1 MHIRP
6 LPNILIGVALIS
18 VSALVSVLFYLQ
30 HSPRPDIGPATEAPR
45 AESRVPDLLTVVTA
59 RRPIKRGQRVTPDM
73 LTQIRV
79 EAPVPLGTFQDPAAI
94 LDAVALQDISRGQI
108 VTQDSLLR
116 DEGVRPGLSILVPDG
131 LRAVALRVND
141 EVSVGEFVRPNDRV
155 DIHLVLPSDR
165 VARAQGQDVR
175 LGDHTESS
183 ILLQNVLILSTG
195 ETLASPDGQNAAPMK
210 NITVAVTPQEAL
222 LLAIA
227 KEVGKFYLA
236 LRKPTDEAL
245 VQAAP
250 AHVGDLLAP
259 SASPRPR
266 RMPDPPPP
274 TSSVPPAPKPRDST
288 VTVIRGSKSTVQKFS
303 SDDAS

>member
-1 MHIRP
+1 M
-6 LPNILIGVALIS
+6 
-18 VSALVSVLFYLQ
+18 LFYLQ
-30 HSPRPDIGPATEAPR
+30 HNPRPAAGPVAQAPR
-45 AESRVPDLLTVVTA
+45 AESRVPGLLTVITA

-79 EAPVPLGTFQDPAAI
+79 EAPLPRGTFQDPAAI

-116 DEGVRPGLSILVPDG
+116 DDGVRPGLSILIPDG

-183 ILLQNVLILSTG
+183 VLLQNVLILSTG
-195 ETLASPDGQNAAPMK
+195 ETLASPDGQNAVPMK
-210 NITVAVTPQEAL
+210 NITVAVTPKEAI

-245 VQAAP
+245 VDATP
-250 AHVGDLLAP
+250 AHVDDLLAP
-259 SASPRPR
+259 STSPTPR
-266 RMPDPPPP
+266 RMPDPPSPAASKSP
-274 TSSVPPAPKPRDST
+274 TRKPRDST
-288 VTVIRGSKSTVQKFS
+288 VTVIRGSKSTVQKFP